1 MKSVVWKRL
10 LWAIIFLFCGI
21 ILATLLLVLVY
32 ALPTGRMRDNVN
44 NSIDLFKTEGDY
56 KELIPG
62 IYVGKLDNYTDS
74 VMLAQAIYDGEESV
88 SIKAMNVMA
97 RMSKGKNYRES
108 LIEYLDNGKSDGV
121 HEYFWYWHGY
131 MIYLKPLLLFFDYAN
146 IRLLNMAFV
155 FITILFLGYEM
166 YKRGVG
172 KYIIPFGLA
181 LFLLSPITIMM
192 SLQFSSCFYMMMLG
206 NIVLLH
212 FYDVLM
218 DKKMY
223 MFVFLFIGMGTSF
236 FDFLT
241 YPVVTL
247 GIPLIWFFILNTN
260 KSLWNMFKDFFVNT
274 CFWGIGYV
282 GMWCGKWAIASVIL
296 RKNCFIQAINKIM
309 AHTSV
314 DENITIAEVFRR
326 NFEWTSER
334 AYQVVMI
341 AFLILLIVWLIKT
354 GVDIVNL
361 KCIIPILIIMLFP
374 IAWYFFASSHAYF
387 HYWMEYREC
396 IVLIFGFYS
405 VLLKLQKTTVFSL
418 QK

>member
-21 ILATLLLVLVY
+21 ILATLLIVLVY

-206 NIVLLH
+206 N
-212 FYDVLM
+212 
-218 DKKMY
+218 
-223 MFVFLFIGMGTSF
+223 T
-236 FDFLT
+236 
-241 YPVVTL
+241 
-247 GIPLIWFFILNTN
+247 IL
-260 KSLWNMFKDFFVNT
+260 
-274 CFWGIGYV
+274 
-282 GMWCGKWAIASVIL
+282 
-296 RKNCFIQAINKIM
+296 
-309 AHTSV
+309 
-314 DENITIAEVFRR
+314 
-326 NFEWTSER
+326 
-334 AYQVVMI
+334 
-341 AFLILLIVWLIKT
+341 
-354 GVDIVNL
+354 
-361 KCIIPILIIMLFP
+361 
-374 IAWYFFASSHAYF
+374 
-387 HYWMEYREC
+387 
-396 IVLIFGFYS
+396 
-405 VLLKLQKTTVFSL
+405 
-418 QK
+418 